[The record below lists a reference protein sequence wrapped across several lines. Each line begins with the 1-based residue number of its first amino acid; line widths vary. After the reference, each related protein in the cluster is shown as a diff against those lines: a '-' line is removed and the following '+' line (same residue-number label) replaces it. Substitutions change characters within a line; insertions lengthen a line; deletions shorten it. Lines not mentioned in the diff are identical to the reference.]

1 MIQWGRRVPKCMEV
15 GGTLTAWLL
24 PLLCLLS
31 AIAIE
36 WKWKFPHVHLSD
48 FFRADPFNLGI
59 VACGLAII
67 IVPIGWIVAIPAG
80 AVGLGIRAIASE
92 ESRVMWSQRWQAR
105 SGLVLAVVFG
115 ILLSGFGGV
124 SQPIGAAEW
133 GTPLL
138 TENDEA
144 PPWPASEQ
152 HIWMDGS
159 TIVVVNHA
167 RLPGTLSAVGSAPM
181 VLWYLESSGTDEQRL
196 KQAIEQLDGIGFRSE
211 WFSLETTA
219 TGLTHDYDGQ
229 TLPYTLKQIE
239 VDGIKIA
246 EMVTVA
252 MGMWGGEVRLLTII
266 KPIDLMSDFLPFES
280 DPYASDYVIPWLDS
294 Q

>member
-1 MIQWGRRVPKCMEV
+1 MEV
-15 GGTLTAWLL
+15 GGTLTAWSL
-24 PLLCLLS
+24 PILCVLS

-36 WKWKFPHVHLSD
+36 WKWKYPHVHFSD

-59 VACGLAII
+59 TICCAAII
-67 IVPIGWIVAIPAG
+67 VVPLGWVIAIPAG
-80 AVGLGIRAIASE
+80 AIGMGIRAIASE
-92 ESRVMWSQRWQAR
+92 ESRAMWPQRWSAR
-105 SGLVLAVVFG
+105 SALVVAIVAGV
-115 ILLSGFGGV
+115 LLSGFGGV
-124 SQPIGAAEW
+124 SKPTGAAEW
-133 GTPLL
+133 GAPLM
-138 TENDEA
+138 TENEEA

-159 TIVVVNHA
+159 TIVVVSHV
-167 RLPGTLSAVGSAPM
+167 RLPGTLSAIGSASM

-219 TGLTHDYDGQ
+219 TELTHDYDGQ
-229 TLPYTLKQIE
+229 DLPYTLKHIE
-239 VDGIKIA
+239 IDGNKIA

-252 MGMWGGEVRLLTII
+252 MGVWGGEVYLLTII
-266 KPIDLMSDFLPFES
+266 KPIDLLSDFMPFES
-280 DPYASDYVIPWLDS
+280 DPYASDYVIPWMEA

>member
-1 MIQWGRRVPKCMEV
+1 
-15 GGTLTAWLL
+15 
-24 PLLCLLS
+24 
-31 AIAIE
+31 
-36 WKWKFPHVHLSD
+36 
-48 FFRADPFNLGI
+48 
-59 VACGLAII
+59 
-67 IVPIGWIVAIPAG
+67 
-80 AVGLGIRAIASE
+80 
-92 ESRVMWSQRWQAR
+92 
-105 SGLVLAVVFG
+105 
-115 ILLSGFGGV
+115 
-124 SQPIGAAEW
+124 
-133 GTPLL
+133 
-138 TENDEA
+138 
-144 PPWPASEQ
+144 
-152 HIWMDGS
+152 MDGS
-159 TIVVVNHA
+159 TIVVVNHV
-167 RLPGTLSAVGSAPM
+167 RLPGTLSAIGSASM

-219 TGLTHDYDGQ
+219 TGLDHDYDGQ

>member
-1 MIQWGRRVPKCMEV
+1 MEV
-15 GGTLTAWLL
+15 GGVLTAWLL
-24 PLLCLLS
+24 PLFCLLS

-36 WKWKFPHVHLSD
+36 WKWKYPHVHLSD
-48 FFRADPFNLGI
+48 FFRADPFNLGLTI
-59 VACGLAII
+59 CCIAIFVI
-67 IVPIGWIVAIPAG
+67 PLGWLVAIPAG
-80 AVGLGIRAIASE
+80 AIGLGIRAIASE
-92 ESRVMWSQRWQAR
+92 DSRAIWPQRWQAR
-105 SGLVLAVVFG
+105 SGLVVAIVCGV
-115 ILLSGFGGV
+115 LLSGFGGV
-124 SQPIGAAEW
+124 SEPNGASEW
-133 GTPLL
+133 GTPLV
-138 TENDEA
+138 TENSEA

-167 RLPGTLSAVGSAPM
+167 RLPGTLSAIGSASM
-181 VLWYLESSGTDEQRL
+181 ILWYLESSGTDEQRL

-219 TGLTHDYDGQ
+219 TGLTHEYGER
-229 TLPYTLKQIE
+229 TLPYTLKHIE
-239 VDGIKIA
+239 IDGNKIA

-280 DPYASDYVIPWLDS
+280 DPYASDYVIPWLGAS
-294 Q
+294 E

>member
-1 MIQWGRRVPKCMEV
+1 MEV
-15 GGTLTAWLL
+15 GGTLTAWSL
-24 PLLCLLS
+24 PILCVLS

-36 WKWKFPHVHLSD
+36 WKWKYPHVHFSD
-48 FFRADPFNLGI
+48 FFRADSFNLGI
-59 VACGLAII
+59 TICCGAII
-67 IVPIGWIVAIPAG
+67 VVPLGWVIAIPAG
-80 AVGLGIRAIASE
+80 AIGMGIRAIASE
-92 ESRVMWSQRWQAR
+92 ESRAMWPQRWSAR
-105 SGLVLAVVFG
+105 SALVVAIVAG

-124 SQPIGAAEW
+124 SKPTGAAEW
-133 GTPLL
+133 GAPLM
-138 TENDEA
+138 TENEEA

-159 TIVVVNHA
+159 TIVVFNHV
-167 RLPGTLSAVGSAPM
+167 RLAGTLSAIGSASM

-211 WFSLETTA
+211 WFSLEKTA

-229 TLPYTLKQIE
+229 DLPYTLKHIE
-239 VDGIKIA
+239 IDGNKIA

-252 MGMWGGEVRLLTII
+252 MGVWGGEVYLLTII
-266 KPIDLMSDFLPFES
+266 KPIDLLSDFMPFES
-280 DPYASDYVIPWLDS
+280 DPYASDYVIPWMEA